1 MGGGALCRYP
11 SPAVV
16 DCDHAYQNVG
26 LASLNPS
33 YEIPVKGK
41 DANSHSSVVAMLFLL
56 VIALEPNTMADV
68 YFVRKTD

>member
-1 MGGGALCRYP
+1 MEAPCADTHRPRWLIVAMRIRTM
-11 SPAVV
+11 
-16 DCDHAYQNVG
+16 G